1 MLSGGLGSP
10 GWRGAATYNP
20 EPGPA
25 LRIVRH
31 SLLNLIGLGAP
42 LLLAL
47 YAIPVLVAGLGTARF
62 GLLTLIWALVSYFG
76 LFDLGL
82 ARALTL
88 RLAVAL
94 ERGDDDAVGPLS
106 GTAVML
112 MGGLGALAGLGLYL
126 LAPGFVGLLR
136 DVPDAGDALLALRWM
151 AFALPLAIVTAGL
164 RGMLEARGA
173 FGWVNGIRLPMGL
186 WTFAGPVV
194 ALHVQGPDLAS
205 IATVLTLGRLVGALA
220 HGVAVWVTLPSLRGR
235 FVWRTTLVG
244 SLLRDSQWLL
254 VSNLLG
260 PLMGYAD
267 RFIVGLFVPVAALAY
282 YATPQELVM
291 KLWIVPGALT
301 AVLFPALAGQIAQR
315 NRDAVR
321 LCREAALGLTVTLL
335 PITLGLATF
344 AHPLLSL
351 WLGAGFADQA
361 QGCLVIFS
369 LGMFVTSLAQLP
381 YTALQSAGHAATTA
395 RLHLLELPVFVVAL
409 AWAASTWGFEAAAW
423 VWFARVLADAVL
435 LYAAAQRLLLDAG
448 ARLFGPEVLR
458 VLLLSP
464 AGFLGLLLPGLPL
477 QAGAWLLVST
487 LCLGFATREVL
498 RRSKT
503 MQGFDPL

>member
-1 MLSGGLGSP
+1 M
-10 GWRGAATYNP
+10 
-20 EPGPA
+20 
-25 LRIVRH
+25 RIVRH

-47 YAIPVLVAGLGTARF
+47 YAIPVLVTGLGTARF
-62 GLLTLIWALVSYFG
+62 GLLTLVWALVSYFG

-88 RLAVAL
+88 RLAVVL
-94 ERGDDDAVGPLS
+94 ERGEDSLVGPLS

-112 MGGLGALAGLGLYL
+112 MGGVGSLAGLALYL
-126 LAPGFVGLLR
+126 GAPGLVVLLQE
-136 DVPDAGDALLALRWM
+136 VPDAGEAMLSLRWM
-151 AFALPLAIVTAGL
+151 ALALPLAIVTAGL

-173 FGWVNGIRLPMGL
+173 FGWINGIRLPMGL

-194 ALHVQGPDLAS
+194 ALHLYGPDLTA
-205 IATVLTLGRLVGALA
+205 IAAVLTIGRLLGALA
-220 HGVAVWVTLPSLRGR
+220 HGLAVWLELPQLRGR
-235 FVWRTTLVG
+235 FVCRGELLG
-244 SLLRDSQWLL
+244 ALLRDSQWLL

-291 KLWIVPGALT
+291 KLWILPGALT
-301 AVLFPALAGQIAQR
+301 AVLFPALAAQIAQQQQ
-315 NRDAVR
+315 DAAR
-321 LCREAALGLTVTLL
+321 LCRQAALGLSLTLL

-344 AHPLLSL
+344 ARPLLSI
-351 WLGAGFADQA
+351 WLGAAFAEQA

-395 RLHLLELPVFVVAL
+395 KLHLLELPFFVVAL
-409 AWAASTWGFEAAAW
+409 GWAASARGFEAAAW
-423 VWFARVLADAVL
+423 VWLARVLVDAIL
-435 LYAAAQRLLLDAG
+435 LYAAAQRLPLRG
-448 ARLFGPEVLR
+448 GVRLFDREVLR

-477 QAGAWLLVST
+477 QAACWLLVT
-487 LCLGFATREVL
+487 GLCLGLAARGL
-498 RRSKT
+498 LQRSKT
-503 MQGFDPL
+503 MRGLDPL